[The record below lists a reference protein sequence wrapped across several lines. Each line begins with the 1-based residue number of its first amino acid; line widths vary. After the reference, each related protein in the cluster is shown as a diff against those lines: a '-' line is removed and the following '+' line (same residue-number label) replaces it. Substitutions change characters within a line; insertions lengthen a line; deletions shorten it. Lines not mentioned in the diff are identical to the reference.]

1 MQKVSNCGILHRQ
14 IRPLWLFFV
23 FMAKDVSS
31 GEKLQAQLNLMS
43 ETKKRDLESFIV
55 NTVKIKLIKR
65 FEEILEIEGKSNLRQ
80 LLLVPVFSISE
91 LSRRIAEKAPEL
103 TTLYYKELF
112 AAFDE
117 AGNRWT

>member
-1 MQKVSNCGILHRQ
+1 MWYFTPSDQPDYIGIIFITMRNN
-14 IRPLWLFFV
+14 ITP
-23 FMAKDVSS
+23 
-31 GEKLQAQLNLMS
+31 GEKLQTELTLMS
-43 ETKKRDLESFIV
+43 PVKRRDLESFIV

-65 FEEILEIEGKSNLRQ
+65 FEEILENDGRSNLRQ

-91 LSRRIAEKAPEL
+91 LGKRITDNAPEL

-117 AGNRWT
+117 AGSKWNSG